1 MASTTNSTGVIV
13 FVERIFPW
21 IFVLIG
27 VALLVFGVRGVS
39 RAKASEGWPKVQ
51 GRILSSEVERSRSS
65 SRGSGSNRSRSST
78 TYRAEILYEFKVE
91 GVIYNGNRV
100 AYGDY
105 GSSGPQHARRIV
117 NRYPVDHEVQVFYQ
131 PGQPEECLLEPG
143 LKKQAW
149 FIPGAG
155 ALFAGI
161 GVLLAIWL
169 PRARRLKSVSNPG
182 TAGPSPA

>member
-105 GSSGPQHARRIV
+105 GSSDPQHARRIV

-161 GVLLAIWL
+161 GILLAIWL